1 MTLRIADGVAE
12 EPLRDLVVIAN
23 RLPVYWAADQVGG
36 GAWVRSPGGL
46 VSALEPAVAVSR
58 TSWIGWT
65 GSVGATEPFRR
76 NDIDLYPVDLT
87 EDEANGFYAGFSNAT
102 LWPLYHDAIF
112 ESQFEQSWWDSYSEV
127 NQRFATRA
135 AAVAPAGATVWVHDY
150 HLQLVPQMLRDLR
163 TDLRIGFFLHIPFPA
178 QELFLRIPWRE
189 EIIRGLLGA
198 DVVGFQTDVGAQ
210 NFRQI
215 AKRLLGRRQA
225 GKHLSDGDRSTLVS
239 TFPVGIAAAT
249 IRQIA
254 GDATTIERARQ
265 IRAELGE
272 PRTVLLGVD
281 RMDYTKGITI
291 RLAAYREL
299 LEEGRID
306 PSSVVLVQ
314 IAEPSRGEVLGYADI
329 RVEVERI
336 VGGIN
341 GDFGRLDGTAV
352 KYLHQSQ
359 PLHELV
365 ALYLAADVMLV
376 TPLRDG
382 MNLVAKEYVA
392 SRLDGTGTLILSEFA
407 GAANE
412 LTSAVLINPFDI
424 GRVKAAIED
433 AVASQ
438 GTTTRRRMRA
448 MARIVQRHDAGY
460 WASSFLDAL
469 STP

>member
-1 MTLRIADGVAE
+1 MVAKE
-12 EPLRDLVVIAN
+12 HVRDLVVMAN
-23 RLPVYWAADQVGG
+23 RLPVYWSADEVGG
-36 GAWVRSPGGL
+36 GAWMRSPGGL

-65 GSVGATEPFRR
+65 GSVGEMEPFRR

-87 EDEANGFYAGFSNAT
+87 DDEADGFYAGFSNAT

-112 ESQFEQSWWDSYSEV
+112 ESRFEQSSWDAYVDV

-135 AAVAPAGATVWVHDY
+135 ATVAPTGATVWVHDY

-189 EIIRGLLGA
+189 EITRGLLGA

-215 AKRLLGRRQA
+215 SKRLLGRRQA
-225 GKHLSDGDRSTLVS
+225 GKHVSDGDRSTLVA
-239 TFPVGIAAAT
+239 TFPVGIAAGK
-249 IRQIA
+249 IREIA
-254 GDATTIERARQ
+254 GEATTIERARQ

-272 PRTVLLGVD
+272 PRIVLLGVD

-314 IAEPSRGEVLGYADI
+314 IAEPSRGEVPGYADI
-329 RVEVERI
+329 RLEVERL

-341 GDFGRLDGTAV
+341 GDFGRLAGTAV

-359 PLHELV
+359 PLRELV

-407 GAANE
+407 GAAKE
-412 LTSAVLINPFDI
+412 LTGAVLINPFDI
-424 GRVKAAIED
+424 GRLKAAIER
-433 AVASQ
+433 AVAGE

-448 MARIVQRHDAGY
+448 MARAVQRHDADY
-460 WASSFLDAL
+460 WARSFLDAL

>member
-1 MTLRIADGVAE
+1 MTMQIADGVAE

-23 RLPVYWAADQVGG
+23 RLPVYWAADQVGA

-65 GSVGATEPFRR
+65 GSVGAMEPFRR

-127 NQRFATRA
+127 NQRFANARL
-135 AAVAPAGATVWVHDY
+135 P
-150 HLQLVPQMLRDLR
+150 LLPRVPQSGCTTTTCSWCLRCCEMYGLTCGLGSFCTSR
-163 TDLRIGFFLHIPFPA
+163 FPR

-189 EIIRGLLGA
+189 KIMRGLLGA

-254 GDATTIERARQ
+254 GEATTIERARQ
-265 IRAELGE
+265 IRAELGD

-314 IAEPSRGEVLGYADI
+314 IAEPSRGEVPGYADI
-329 RVEVERI
+329 RVEVEKI

-359 PLHELV
+359 PLRELV

>member
-1 MTLRIADGVAE
+1 
-12 EPLRDLVVIAN
+12 
-23 RLPVYWAADQVGG
+23 
-36 GAWVRSPGGL
+36 
-46 VSALEPAVAVSR
+46 
-58 TSWIGWT
+58 
-65 GSVGATEPFRR
+65 
-76 NDIDLYPVDLT
+76 
-87 EDEANGFYAGFSNAT
+87 
-102 LWPLYHDAIF
+102 
-112 ESQFEQSWWDSYSEV
+112 
-127 NQRFATRA
+127 
-135 AAVAPAGATVWVHDY
+135 
-150 HLQLVPQMLRDLR
+150 MLRDLR
-163 TDLRIGFFLHIPFPA
+163 SDLRIGFFLHIPFPA

-189 EIIRGLLGA
+189 EITRGLLGA
-198 DVVGFQTDVGAQ
+198 DVVGFQTDIGAQ

-215 AKRLLGRRQA
+215 ARRLLGRRQA
-225 GKHLSDGDRSTLVS
+225 GRRVLNGGRSTLVS
-239 TFPVGIAAAT
+239 TFPVGIAAAK

-254 GDATTIERARQ
+254 GEATTIERARQ
-265 IRAELGE
+265 IRAELGD

-306 PSSVVLVQ
+306 PSNVVLVQ
-314 IAEPSRGEVLGYADI
+314 IAQPSRGEVPGYADI
-329 RVEVERI
+329 RVEVERL

-341 GDFGRLDGTAV
+341 GDFGRLAGTAV

-359 PLHELV
+359 SLHELV

-407 GAANE
+407 GAAKE
-412 LTSAVLINPFDI
+412 LTGAVLINPFDI
-424 GRVKAAIED
+424 GRLKAAIEH
-433 AVASQ
+433 AVASE

>member
-1 MTLRIADGVAE
+1 MAE
-12 EPLRDLVVIAN
+12 PALRDLVVIAN
-23 RLPVYWAADQVGG
+23 RLPVYWAADDVGG
-36 GAWVRSPGGL
+36 GAWERSPGGL

-65 GSVGATEPFRR
+65 GSVGAMEPFRR

-87 EDEANGFYAGFSNAT
+87 EDEASGFYAGFSNAT

-112 ESQFEQSWWDSYSEV
+112 ESQFNQPWWDSYVDV

-135 AAVAPAGATVWVHDY
+135 ATVAPKGATVWVHDY

-163 TDLRIGFFLHIPFPA
+163 SDLRIGFFLHIPFPA

-189 EIIRGLLGA
+189 EIMRGLLGA
-198 DVVGFQTDVGAQ
+198 DVVGLQTDVGAQ

-215 AKRLLGRRQA
+215 AKRLLGRRQTR
-225 GKHLSDGDRSTLVS
+225 KHVLNGDRSTLVS
-239 TFPVGIAAAT
+239 TFPVGIAAAK

-254 GDATTIERARQ
+254 GEATTIERARQ

-314 IAEPSRGEVLGYADI
+314 IAEPSRGEVPGYADV
-329 RVEVERI
+329 RVEVERL

-341 GDFGRLDGTAV
+341 GDFGRLGGIAV

-407 GAANE
+407 GAAKE
-412 LTSAVLINPFDI
+412 LTGAVLINPFDI
-424 GRVKAAIED
+424 GRLKAAIEH
-433 AVASQ
+433 AVASED
-438 GTTTRRRMRA
+438 TTMARRMRA
-448 MARIVQRHDAGY
+448 MARVVQRHDAGY

-469 STP
+469 STT